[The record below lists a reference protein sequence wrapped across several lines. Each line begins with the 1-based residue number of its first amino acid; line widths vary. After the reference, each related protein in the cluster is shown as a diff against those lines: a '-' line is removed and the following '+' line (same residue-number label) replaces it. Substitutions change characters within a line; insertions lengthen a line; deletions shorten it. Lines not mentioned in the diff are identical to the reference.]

1 MSPKSVDR
9 PPSERGTSSP
19 GRVWLRFGLLV
30 ALVLSGVAV
39 TRWSPVQEYLEPQ
52 KAVAALEEVGR
63 QPWAPAALIALWG
76 ITTPVAIPVSPLVF
90 ASGAVFGTF
99 WGWIYSVMGAAVGA
113 TTSFWLARLLGHDLL
128 ARYLGEERLSR
139 VEELVGRHGFWT
151 VFRLRF
157 VFLPFFLVNFAAAL
171 AGMRFGR
178 FLLASLLGTMPA
190 LFVYNYFSHA
200 LVDATA
206 ADRQGVWRNLALAMV
221 AFLVLTLLP
230 QVIARFRNRGPD

>member
-1 MSPKSVDR
+1 
-9 PPSERGTSSP
+9 
-19 GRVWLRFGLLV
+19 
-30 ALVLSGVAV
+30 
-39 TRWSPVQEYLEPQ
+39 
-52 KAVAALEEVGR
+52 VAALEEIGR
-63 QPWAPAALIALWG
+63 QPWAPVALVVLWAV
-76 ITTPVAIPVSPLVF
+76 TTPIGLPASPLVF

-99 WGWIYSVMGAAVGA
+99 WGWIYSLIGATVAA
-113 TTSFWLARLLGHDLL
+113 TTSFWVARLLGHDIL
-128 ARYLGEERLSR
+128 ARFLGEERLGR
-139 VEELVGRHGFWT
+139 VEDLVGRHGFWT

-157 VFLPFFLVNFAAAL
+157 IFLPFFLVNFAAAL

-178 FLLASLLGTMPA
+178 FIIATILGLAPS

-221 AFLVLTLLP
+221 AFLALTLVP

>member
-1 MSPKSVDR
+1 MSNETPELQSSDGEA
-9 PPSERGTSSP
+9 PSASRA
-19 GRVWLRFGLLV
+19 WLRFGLLV
-30 ALVLSGVAV
+30 ALVLAGIAVA
-39 TRWSPVQEYLEPQ
+39 RWSPVREYLEPQ
-52 KAVAALEEVGR
+52 EAVAALEEIGR
-63 QPWAPAALIALWG
+63 QPWAPVALVVLWAV
-76 ITTPVAIPVSPLVF
+76 TTPIGLPASPLVF

-99 WGWIYSVMGAAVGA
+99 WGWIYSLIGATVAA
-113 TTSFWLARLLGHDLL
+113 TTSFWVARLLGHDIL
-128 ARYLGEERLSR
+128 ARFLGEERLGR
-139 VEELVGRHGFWT
+139 VEDLVGRHGFWT

-157 VFLPFFLVNFAAAL
+157 IFLPFFLVNFAAAL

-178 FLLASLLGTMPA
+178 FIIATILGLAPS

-221 AFLVLTLLP
+221 AFLALTLVP